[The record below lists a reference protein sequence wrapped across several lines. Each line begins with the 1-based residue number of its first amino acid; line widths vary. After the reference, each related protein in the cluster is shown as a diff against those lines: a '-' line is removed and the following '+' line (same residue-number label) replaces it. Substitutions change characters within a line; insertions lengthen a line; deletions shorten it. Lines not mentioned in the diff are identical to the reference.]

1 MFLAHANFLKENQ
14 HVPVIQYNNEKVLT
28 RTTDGYKLISN
39 ICPHQQ
45 SLITNKLSE
54 GIRVCPYHNW
64 SFDVVGNPLSSG
76 RTKYYCENKNSLLTE
91 PVYVWNDLL
100 FSNKVDFD
108 YTLDTQN
115 LILAEQRTDIVKATS
130 ETIMD
135 LFLDVD
141 HIPIDIDD
149 RLSKVHVFKYKN
161 NNDYNYRV
169 NETVW
174 ETAWSQDKTQAEL
187 IVRRNTINLET
198 QKQHFRNWQ
207 NGSIV

>member
-1 MFLAHANFLKENQ
+1 
-14 HVPVIQYNNEKVLT
+14 
-28 RTTDGYKLISN
+28 
-39 ICPHQQ
+39 
-45 SLITNKLSE
+45 
-54 GIRVCPYHNW
+54 
-64 SFDVVGNPLSSG
+64 
-76 RTKYYCENKNSLLTE
+76 
-91 PVYVWNDLL
+91 
-100 FSNKVDFD
+100 
-108 YTLDTQN
+108 
-115 LILAEQRTDIVKATS
+115 
-130 ETIMD
+130 MD

-141 HIPIDIDD
+141 HIPTVHKGVYDSIGITDIDNIVWTYYNNGSIQTVPGNAVWIAIYPNTMIELQQGSVFITVAIDIDD
-149 RLSKVHVFKYKN
+149 KLSKVHIFKYKN